1 MRNVHDL
8 GLELECLAHKEHRLH
23 RPLCVDILFMD
34 LVKMQSLR
42 LLAQSLAFSDIREEE
57 LLSEVRSIAMLIKGA
72 L

>member
-8 GLELECLAHKEHRLH
+8 GLELECLAYKVHRLH